1 MIQKMEKKLIKQLA
15 LPLSFRNVKNHS
27 NFILNEVNEVALS
40 LIDEFKDIKKF
51 KKKFNF
57 PVLILYGPSGS
68 GKTHLAHIYK
78 EITNAKFIKKF
89 SDINLNEAK
98 LGKSFIFDDFDKV
111 ECLNENLFIYFFNEI
126 LSNLGS
132 LLIITAKP
140 PNEINFNLG
149 DLESRI
155 RSCISTKIEL
165 PDDDFLF
172 SILVKELSDKQ
183 IFLNDK
189 LCLYIIERIKRN
201 YKSISLFVETL
212 DVISLEQKKK
222 ITLKQVKEVLKI
234 IQAKT

>member
-27 NFILNEVNEVALS
+27 NFIINKVNEVALS

-51 KKKFNF
+51 KKKFDF

-78 EITNAKFIKKF
+78 EITDAKFIKKF
-89 SDINLNEAK
+89 SNENLNQAK

-111 ECLNENLFIYFFNEI
+111 ECLNENLFIHFFNEI
-126 LSNLGS
+126 VLNLGS
-132 LLIITAKP
+132 LLIITSKP
-140 PNEINFNLG
+140 PNEINFRLT

-165 PDDDFLF
+165 PDDEFLL
-172 SILVKELSDKQ
+172 SILVKELSDKK

-189 LCLYIIERIKRN
+189 LCLYIIKRIKRN
-201 YKSISLFVETL
+201 YISISHFTKAL
-212 DVISLEQKKK
+212 DIISLEEKKK
-222 ITLKQVKEVLKI
+222 ITLKQIKEVLNI
-234 IQAKT
+234 LNVTA

>member
-1 MIQKMEKKLIKQLA
+1 MTQKMEKKLIKQLA

-27 NFILNEVNEVALS
+27 NFILNRVNEVALS
-40 LIDEFKDIKKF
+40 LIDEFNDIKKF

-78 EITNAKFIKKF
+78 EITDAKFIKKF
-89 SDINLNEAK
+89 SNINLNEAK

-111 ECLNENLFIYFFNEI
+111 ECLNENLFIHFFNEI
-126 LSNLGS
+126 LLNLGS
-132 LLIITAKP
+132 LLIITSKS
-140 PNEINFNLG
+140 PNELNFSLG

-155 RSCISTKIEL
+155 KSCISTKIEL

-172 SILVKELSDKQ
+172 SILVKELSDKK

-189 LCLYIIERIKRN
+189 LCLYIIKRVKRN
-201 YKSISLFVETL
+201 YKTISLFAETL
-212 DVISLEQKKK
+212 DIMSLEQKTK
-222 ITLKQVKEVLKI
+222 ITLKQIKEVLNI
-234 IQAKT
+234 IET

>member
-27 NFILNEVNEVALS
+27 NFIINKVNEVALS

-51 KKKFNF
+51 KNKFDF

-78 EITNAKFIKKF
+78 EITDAKFIKKF
-89 SDINLNEAK
+89 SNENLNQAK

-111 ECLNENLFIYFFNEI
+111 ECLNENLFIHFFNEI
-126 LSNLGS
+126 LLNLGS
-132 LLIITAKP
+132 LLIITSKP
-140 PNEINFNLG
+140 PNEINFSLS

-165 PDDDFLF
+165 PDDEFLF
-172 SILVKELSDKQ
+172 SILVKELSDKK

-189 LCLYIIERIKRN
+189 LCLYVIKRIKRN
-201 YKSISLFVETL
+201 YKSISHFTEAL
-212 DVISLEQKKK
+212 DIISLEQKRK
-222 ITLKQVKEVLKI
+222 ITLKQIKEVLNI
-234 IQAKT
+234 LEVKT

>member
-1 MIQKMEKKLIKQLA
+1 MEKKLIKQLA

-27 NFILNEVNEVALS
+27 NFIINKVNEVALS

-51 KKKFNF
+51 KNKFDF

-78 EITNAKFIKKF
+78 EITDAKFIKKF
-89 SDINLNEAK
+89 SNENLNQAK

-111 ECLNENLFIYFFNEI
+111 ECLNENLFIHFFNEI
-126 LSNLGS
+126 LLNLGS
-132 LLIITAKP
+132 LLIITSKP
-140 PNEINFNLG
+140 PNEINFSLS

-165 PDDDFLF
+165 PDDEFLF
-172 SILVKELSDKQ
+172 SILVKELSDKK

-189 LCLYIIERIKRN
+189 LCLYVIKRIKRN
-201 YKSISLFVETL
+201 YKSISHFTEAL
-212 DVISLEQKKK
+212 DIISLEQKRK
-222 ITLKQVKEVLKI
+222 ITLKQIKEVLNI
-234 IQAKT
+234 LEVKT

>member
-1 MIQKMEKKLIKQLA
+1 MIQKMKKKLIKQLA

-27 NFILNEVNEVALS
+27 NFIINKVNEVALS
-40 LIDEFKDIKKF
+40 LIDEFKDIKRF

-78 EITNAKFIKKF
+78 EITDAKFIKKF
-89 SDINLNEAK
+89 SNVNLNQAK
-98 LGKSFIFDDFDKV
+98 LGESFIFDDFDKV
-111 ECLNENLFIYFFNEI
+111 ECLNENLFIHFFNEI
-126 LSNLGS
+126 LLNLGS
-132 LLIITAKP
+132 LLIITSKP
-140 PNEINFNLG
+140 PMEINFKLS

-172 SILVKELSDKQ
+172 SFLVKELSDKK

-189 LCLYIIERIKRN
+189 LCLYIIKRIKRN
-201 YKSISLFVETL
+201 YESISHFTETL
-212 DVISLEQKKK
+212 DLISLEQKKK
-222 ITLKQVKEVLKI
+222 ITLKQIKEVLNI
-234 IQAKT
+234 INAKT

>member
-1 MIQKMEKKLIKQLA
+1 MTQKMEKKLIKQLA

-27 NFILNEVNEVALS
+27 NFILNKVNEVALS

-78 EITNAKFIKKF
+78 EITDAKFIKKF
-89 SDINLNEAK
+89 SNINLNEAK

-111 ECLNENLFIYFFNEI
+111 ECLNENLFIHFFNEI
-126 LSNLGS
+126 LLNLGS
-132 LLIITAKP
+132 LLIITSKS
-140 PNEINFNLG
+140 PNEINFSLG

-172 SILVKELSDKQ
+172 SILVKELSDKK

-189 LCLYIIERIKRN
+189 FCLYIIKRIKRN
-201 YKSISLFVETL
+201 YQSISHFTETL
-212 DVISLEQKKK
+212 DIISLEQKKK
-222 ITLKQVKEVLKI
+222 VTLKQIKEVLNTI
-234 IQAKT
+234 ETNN

>member
-1 MIQKMEKKLIKQLA
+1 MTQKMEKKLIKQLA

-27 NFILNEVNEVALS
+27 NFILNKVNEVALS

-78 EITNAKFIKKF
+78 EITDAKFIKKF
-89 SDINLNEAK
+89 SNENLNLAK

-111 ECLNENLFIYFFNEI
+111 ECLNENLFIHFFNEI
-126 LSNLGS
+126 LLNLGS
-132 LLIITAKP
+132 LLIITSKP
-140 PNEINFNLG
+140 PNEINFSLT

-165 PDDDFLF
+165 PDDEFLF
-172 SILVKELSDKQ
+172 SILVKELSDKK

-189 LCLYIIERIKRN
+189 FCLYIIKRIKRN
-201 YKSISLFVETL
+201 YKAISLFADYL
-212 DVISLEQKKK
+212 DIMSLEQKTK
-222 ITLKQVKEVLKI
+222 ITLKQIKEVLNI
-234 IQAKT
+234 IET

>member
-1 MIQKMEKKLIKQLA
+1 MEKKLTKQLA

-27 NFILNEVNEVALS
+27 NFILNKVNEVALS

-51 KKKFNF
+51 KKKYNF

-78 EITNAKFIKKF
+78 EITDAKFIRKF
-89 SDINLNEAK
+89 SNVNLNEAK
-98 LGKSFIFDDFDKV
+98 SGKSFIFDDFDKI
-111 ECLNENLFIYFFNEI
+111 EYLNENLFIHFFNEI
-126 LSNLGS
+126 LLNLGS
-132 LLIITAKP
+132 LLIITSKP
-140 PNEINFNLG
+140 PNEINFSLG

-172 SILVKELSDKQ
+172 SILVKELGDKK

-189 LCLYIIERIKRN
+189 LCLFIIERIKRN
-201 YKSISLFVETL
+201 YKSISLFAETL
-212 DVISLEQKKK
+212 DVISLEQKTK
-222 ITLKQVKEVLKI
+222 ITLKQIKEVLNMIKVEI
-234 IQAKT
+234 

>member
-1 MIQKMEKKLIKQLA
+1 MEKKLTRQLA

-27 NFILNEVNEVALS
+27 NFILNKVNEVALS

-78 EITNAKFIKKF
+78 EITDAEFIKKF
-89 SDINLNEAK
+89 SNINLNEAK

-111 ECLNENLFIYFFNEI
+111 ECLNENLFIHFFNEI
-126 LSNLGS
+126 LLNLGS
-132 LLIITAKP
+132 LLIITSKS
-140 PNEINFNLG
+140 PNELNFSLG

-155 RSCISTKIEL
+155 KSCISTKIEL

-172 SILVKELSDKQ
+172 SILVKELSDKK

-189 LCLYIIERIKRN
+189 LCLYIIKRVKRN
-201 YKSISLFVETL
+201 YKTISLFVETL
-212 DVISLEQKKK
+212 DIMSLEQKTK
-222 ITLKQVKEVLKI
+222 ITLKQIKEVLNI
-234 IQAKT
+234 IET

>member
-1 MIQKMEKKLIKQLA
+1 MEKQLIKQLA

-27 NFILNEVNEVALS
+27 NFILNKVNEVALS

-78 EITNAKFIKKF
+78 EITDAKFIKKF
-89 SDINLNEAK
+89 SNINLNEAK
-98 LGKSFIFDDFDKV
+98 SGKSFIFDDFDKV
-111 ECLNENLFIYFFNEI
+111 ECLNENLFFHFFNEI
-126 LSNLGS
+126 LLNLGS
-132 LLIITAKP
+132 LLIITSKS
-140 PNEINFNLG
+140 PNEMKFSLS

-165 PDDDFLF
+165 PDDGFLF
-172 SILVKELSDKQ
+172 SILVKELSDKK

-189 LCLYIIERIKRN
+189 LCLYIIKRIKRN
-201 YKSISLFVETL
+201 YKSISHFAETL
-212 DVISLEQKKK
+212 DVISLEEKKK
-222 ITLKQVKEVLKI
+222 ITLKQIKEVLSI
-234 IQAKT
+234 IDAKT

>member
-27 NFILNEVNEVALS
+27 NFIINKVNEVALS

-51 KKKFNF
+51 KKKFDF

-68 GKTHLAHIYK
+68 GKTQLAHIYK
-78 EITNAKFIKKF
+78 EITDAKFIKKF
-89 SDINLNEAK
+89 SNENLNQAK

-111 ECLNENLFIYFFNEI
+111 ECLNENLFVHFFNEI
-126 LSNLGS
+126 LLNLGS
-132 LLIITAKP
+132 LLIISSKP
-140 PNEINFNLG
+140 PNEINFSLN

-165 PDDDFLF
+165 PDDEFLF
-172 SILVKELSDKQ
+172 SILVKELSDKK

-189 LCLYIIERIKRN
+189 LCLYIIKRIKRN
-201 YKSISLFVETL
+201 YKSISHFTEAL
-212 DVISLEQKKK
+212 DIISLEEKKK
-222 ITLKQVKEVLKI
+222 ITLKQIKEVLNI
-234 IQAKT
+234 LNVTA

>member
-1 MIQKMEKKLIKQLA
+1 MEKQLIKQLA

-27 NFILNEVNEVALS
+27 NFILNKVNEVALS
-40 LIDEFKDIKKF
+40 LIDEFNDIKNF

-78 EITNAKFIKKF
+78 EITDAKFIKEF
-89 SDINLNEAK
+89 SNINLNEAK

-111 ECLNENLFIYFFNEI
+111 ECLNENLFIHFFNEI
-126 LSNLGS
+126 LLNLGS
-132 LLIITAKP
+132 LLIITSKS
-140 PNEINFNLG
+140 PNEINFSLG

-155 RSCISTKIEL
+155 KSCISTKIEL

-172 SILVKELSDKQ
+172 SILVKELSDKK

-189 LCLYIIERIKRN
+189 LCLYIIKRVKRN
-201 YKSISLFVETL
+201 YKTISLFAETL
-212 DVISLEQKKK
+212 DIMSLEQKTK
-222 ITLKQVKEVLKI
+222 ITLKQIKEVLNI
-234 IQAKT
+234 IET